1 MEEPFKK
8 CIFYLNN
15 FECILLFQKLENM
28 VKKKKNKKI
37 KKKVV
42 FMTQVGNLKSA
53 SVCQDF

>member
-1 MEEPFKK
+1 MHSTFSEVRKHG
-8 CIFYLNN
+8 
-15 FECILLFQKLENM
+15 
-28 VKKKKNKKI
+28 KKKKNKKI